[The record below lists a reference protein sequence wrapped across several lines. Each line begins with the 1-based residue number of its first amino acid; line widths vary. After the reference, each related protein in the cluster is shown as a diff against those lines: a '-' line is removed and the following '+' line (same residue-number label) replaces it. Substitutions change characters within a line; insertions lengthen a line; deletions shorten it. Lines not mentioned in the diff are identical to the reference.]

1 MVLRGLQ
8 RGVRLYAKVRYGLRS
23 RLVVATMPGLE
34 TALEAQ
40 PIPSDW
46 VEEGTPEA
54 SARIFATSPD
64 GGLVVGAWHCT
75 DGLFRWHFDCDE
87 MVYILSGAVEVEH
100 AGQLHALVPGSVALF
115 PVGSTARWRVKG
127 HVRKLFVHR
136 HPTPLAR
143 KLVGLS

>member
-1 MVLRGLQ
+1 MLQGLQ
-8 RGVRLYAKVRYGLRS
+8 RGVRLYAKLLYGLRS
-23 RLVVATMPGLE
+23 RLVVARMPGLE
-34 TALEAQ
+34 TALAAQ

-46 VEEGTPEA
+46 VEQGTPEA
-54 SARIFATSPD
+54 SAQVFATTPD

-75 DGLFRWHFDCDE
+75 EGRFRWHFDCDE
-87 MVYILSGAVEVEH
+87 MVYILSGAVDVEH
-100 AGQLHALVPGSVALF
+100 DGLVHQLVPGSLALF
-115 PVGSTARWRVKG
+115 PVGSTTRWQVKG